1 MSYSTSIELNSRQ
14 ENIVATLKKGIWI
27 YFYLLIFE
35 GALRKWVLPQLSEPL
50 LIIRDPLALYLLFV
64 AIHRNIWRP
73 NLYVILMLG
82 ITILSLITTLLVG
95 HGDLKVAAYGMRI
108 TMIQFPMIFLM
119 GSIFDKGDV
128 LKIGKVMLWL
138 NIGMTLLVAVQFF
151 SPQSAWVNRGIGGE
165 LEGSGFSGGAGFFR
179 VPGTFSFTNGLS
191 MFYGVAAAFIF
202 YFWNG
207 EVKSYVPKAL
217 LIASSVAL
225 VAAVPLSI
233 SRTVVFEIGLSICF
247 MVCISMKNPQV
258 IKNFLGVG
266 VLGVLIFTI
275 MGDLSFFET
284 ASVAFE
290 DRFTTANKTEG
301 GMVEGVLIDRFLG
314 GMLGAISEEGFKFWG
329 QGLGMG
335 TSVGAKLL
343 IGDRSVY
350 LIAEEEWPRIVGEI
364 GLILGLAMIF
374 IRISLV
380 IHLFRRS
387 WAAVSQGNT
396 LPWMILSYAFVVL
409 LQGQWAQPTFLGFA
423 IFSSGMVLA
432 AMNTE
437 KGES

>member
-1 MSYSTSIELNSRQ
+1 MRSDWAIEMNSRQ
-14 ENIVATLKKGIWI
+14 EAVIDLLKKGIWI

-50 LIIRDPLALYLLFV
+50 LIVRDPLALYLLFL
-64 AIHRNIWRP
+64 AIQRNIWRP

-82 ITILSLITTLLVG
+82 VTILALITTLLLG

-119 GSIFDKGDV
+119 GSIFNKGDV
-128 LKIGKVMLWL
+128 LKLGKLMLWL
-138 NIGMTLLVAVQFF
+138 NIGMTLLVAIQFF
-151 SPQSAWVNRGIGGE
+151 SPQSAWINRGIGGE

-202 YFWNG
+202 YFWTG
-207 EVKSYVPKAL
+207 EVKDYVTKIL
-217 LIASSVAL
+217 LVASSIAL

-233 SRTVVFEIGLSICF
+233 SRTVVFEIGLSLCF
-247 MVCISMKNPQV
+247 MMAVSMKNPQV
-258 IKNFLGVG
+258 IKKIIGVG
-266 VLGVLIFTI
+266 ILGAVIFVL
-275 MGDLSFFET
+275 MGDLAFFET

-301 GMVEGVLIDRFLG
+301 GMEGVLIDRFLG

-380 IHLFRRS
+380 IHLFKKA
-387 WAAVSQGNT
+387 WAAVGQGNT
-396 LPWMILSYAFVVL
+396 LPWMILSYAFIVL
-409 LQGQWAQPTFLGFA
+409 LQGQWSQPTFLGFA
-423 IFSSGMVLA
+423 VFSSGMVLA

-437 KGES
+437 KGET